1 MSTGTG
7 TFISDKDEKPSS
19 TIPKNIKEKKQKEFT
34 AEQVSG
40 MSSELTKANRK
51 LRSGIFT
58 QKQYQEERMRIFKKY
73 DITKDE
79 RIRYLGKKFANWG
92 ICNPRNYSS
101 F

>member
-7 TFISDKDEKPSS
+7 TFTSDDKSS
-19 TIPKNIKEKKQKEFT
+19 TVPKTPRERKQKEFT

-51 LRSGIFT
+51 LRSGIFN
-58 QKQYQEERMRIFKKY
+58 QAQYKEERNRIFKKY

-79 RIRYLGKKFANWG
+79 RIRFLGKKFAD
-92 ICNPRNYSS
+92 
-101 F
+101 